1 MIINSPKI
9 SNNLNKSVD
18 EGPFDF
24 REGKQKGLLND
35 NSKSSIT
42 PVPVISNSE
51 ARAKSLHSMKY
62 EPKED
67 DTANKVSSR
76 NSARDKKK
84 SSLFK
89 DKKKKKEKVV
99 ITGDDIL
106 IEYVRRL
113 KNSVLKQKQH
123 G

>member
-1 MIINSPKI
+1 M
-9 SNNLNKSVD
+9 
-18 EGPFDF
+18 
-24 REGKQKGLLND
+24 LND

-42 PVPVISNSE
+42 PVIPHSE
-51 ARAKSLHSMKY
+51 ARAKSLHNMKY

-76 NSARDKKK
+76 NSARDRKQK

-89 DKKKKKEKVV
+89 EKKKKKEKVV

-113 KNSVLKQKQH
+113 KNSVLK
-123 G
+123 